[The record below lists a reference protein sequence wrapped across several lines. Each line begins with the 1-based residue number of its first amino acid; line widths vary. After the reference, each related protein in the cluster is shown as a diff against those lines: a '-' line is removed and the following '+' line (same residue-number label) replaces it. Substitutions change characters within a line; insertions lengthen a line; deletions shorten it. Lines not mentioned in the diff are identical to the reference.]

1 MCKTPPAHI
10 SCEPMAEPSGDV
22 AVPSSPSSAVEEPA
36 GDAAVPVCPSSPVA
50 AEASGNAEAPKSSSS
65 SSSSSSSVEY
75 VPAAPKKRARNE
87 PKPRRLYHIVFSC
100 PKPENRETMRTPE
113 SVGKEAFGKLI
124 EEKLE
129 TLWQGRNKLLR
140 LSCFE
145 EIHHSGE
152 KHFHCPLVADKPFVS
167 GPLHRALK
175 EDKIFVYIETS
186 HEFYWSLMC
195 YLSIPT
201 AEKPDIDRSPYLSS
215 GHPSILSCLEDIPR
229 GASKGEKDR
238 CRAYLGKQGGQKGN
252 AQSSRCMDHREFG
265 LFVTARGLRTRT
277 AVLAALHSMGHL
289 IAKQ

>member
-129 TLWQGRNKLLR
+129 TLRQGRNKLLG

-145 EIHHSGE
+145 EIHHSE
-152 KHFHCPLVADKPFVS
+152 RS
-167 GPLHRALK
+167 
-175 EDKIFVYIETS
+175 IFIAHWWQMS
-186 HEFYWSLMC
+186 
-195 YLSIPT
+195 
-201 AEKPDIDRSPYLSS
+201 
-215 GHPSILSCLEDIPR
+215 LSCQVRSTEL
-229 GASKGEKDR
+229 
-238 CRAYLGKQGGQKGN
+238 
-252 AQSSRCMDHREFG
+252 
-265 LFVTARGLRTRT
+265 
-277 AVLAALHSMGHL
+277 
-289 IAKQ
+289 